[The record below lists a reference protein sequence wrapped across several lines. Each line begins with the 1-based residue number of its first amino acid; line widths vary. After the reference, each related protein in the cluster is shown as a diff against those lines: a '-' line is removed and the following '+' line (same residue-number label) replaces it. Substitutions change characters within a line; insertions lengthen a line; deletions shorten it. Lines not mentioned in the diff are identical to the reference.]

1 MDIVCFSHLRWNF
14 VYQRPQHLL
23 SRFAKTHRVYYIE
36 EPTFEASEDSY
47 TVTTTQENV
56 QVVVLHLKGFQHE
69 ENVDRQKEVL
79 TQFFKARNISSYIL
93 WYYTPLALL
102 VSDHLQPKM
111 VVYDCMD
118 ELSAFK
124 FANPLLKI
132 LEEQLFAKAD
142 IVFTGG
148 HTLYQAKK
156 DQHHNIYPFPSSI
169 DKAHFA
175 GARNETT
182 DPADQAGIPHPRLG
196 FYGVID
202 ERFDIELIREAAEQK
217 PDWHFVLIGPIVKID
232 PAALPRFANIH
243 YLGGK
248 SYNELPVY
256 LHGWDIALV
265 PFCLNESTR
274 FISPTKTPEYLAGG
288 KPVISTAIQDVVY
301 PYGIEALVHIVKNA
315 DELVQQAEKELTI
328 SDKTQWLA
336 KSDAFLKDNSWDATW
351 KKMNDLIE
359 KTLNTKKSSHNSKQI
374 NNYTK
379 KEDAYV

>member
-23 SRFAKTHRVYYIE
+23 SRFAKTRRVYYIE

-47 TVTTTQENV
+47 TVTITQENV
-56 QVVVLHLKGFQHE
+56 HIVVLHLKGFQHE
-69 ENVDRQKEVL
+69 ENVERQKEIL
-79 TQFFKARNISSYIL
+79 TRFFKARNITDYLL

-102 VSDHLQPKM
+102 VSDHLKPNII
-111 VVYDCMD
+111 VYDCMD
-118 ELSAFK
+118 ELSAFR
-124 FANPLLKI
+124 FANPILKI

-156 DQHHNIYPFPSSI
+156 NQHHNIYPFPSSI

-175 GARNETT
+175 QARNKMN
-182 DPADQAGIPHPRLG
+182 DPADQETIPHPRLG

-202 ERFDIELIREAAEQK
+202 ERFDIDLIREAAEQK
-217 PDWHFVLIGPIVKID
+217 PKWHFVLIGPIVKID
-232 PAALPRFANIH
+232 PVTLPRFANIH

-248 SYNELPVY
+248 SYGELPVY
-256 LHGWDIALV
+256 LQGWDIALV
-265 PFCLNESTR
+265 PFLLNESTR

-301 PYGIEALVHIVKNA
+301 PYGAEGLVHIVKNA
-315 DELVQQAEKELTI
+315 AELVQQAERELAST
-328 SDKTQWLA
+328 DKKKWLA
-336 KSDAFLKDNSWDATW
+336 TSDEFLKDNSWDATW

-359 KTLNTKKSSHNSKQI
+359 TLNKKKTSHNSKQI

-379 KEDAYV
+379 KEGAYV

>member
-23 SRFAKTHRVYYIE
+23 SRFAKTRRVYYIE
-36 EPTFEASEDSY
+36 EPFFDAPENSY
-47 TVTTTQENV
+47 SVTTTAESV
-56 QVVVLHLKGFQHE
+56 HVVTLHLKGSYHE
-69 ENVDRQKEVL
+69 ENVERQKEIL
-79 TQFFKARNISSYIL
+79 IQFLKARDINNYLL

-102 VSDHLQPKM
+102 VSDHLKPKM
-111 VVYDCMD
+111 IVYDCMD

-156 DQHHNIYPFPSSI
+156 NQHHNIYPFPSSI
-169 DKAHFA
+169 DKAHF
-175 GARNETT
+175 GSARNKMD

-202 ERFDIELIREAAEQK
+202 ERFDIDLIREAAAQK
-217 PDWHFVLIGPIVKID
+217 PDWHFVLIGPVVKID
-232 PAALPRFANIH
+232 PASLPRFSNIH

-248 SYNELPVY
+248 SYSELPVY

-288 KPVISTAIQDVVY
+288 KPVISTAIQDVVH
-301 PYGIEALVHIVKNA
+301 PYGMEGLVHIVKDA
-315 DELVQQAEKELTI
+315 AELVRAAEKELASTN
-328 SDKTQWLA
+328 KTQWLA

-351 KKMNDLIE
+351 KKMSDLIE
-359 KTLNTKKSSHNSKQI
+359 KTGKEKKSHNSKQI
-374 NNYTK
+374 NNITK